1 MAIKGMNPAIL
12 KQILGHDD
20 ISTTFAIY
28 THLKDDDSMG
38 ELERLGLADMG
49 GNKAEKISVWSNPK
63 IIEFQ
68 NRSA

>member
-28 THLKDDDSMG
+28 THAKESDSLNEMK
-38 ELERLGLADMG
+38 RLGLVEPCERQKQM
-49 GNKAEKISVWSNPK
+49 EILIS
-63 IIEFQ
+63 
-68 NRSA
+68 A